1 MDMLAVKECTDTRF
15 LPGRFRELSLAQVNA
30 RIEELKSAIGE

>member
-15 LPGRFRELSLAQVNA
+15 LPERFRKLSLAQVNA
-30 RIEELKSAIGE
+30 RIDELKAAIGE